1 MIYKAKMQQY
11 EDAIRV
17 IEEINRLVGEAP
29 QTLLPVLQ
37 QAGISIEELEQ
48 VKTQLFQMYQEQ
60 KEQLYQLIA
69 SCTTNPQSIPADLDA
84 RREEAF

>member
-48 VKTQLFQMYQEQ
+48 VKT
-60 KEQLYQLIA
+60 
-69 SCTTNPQSIPADLDA
+69 
-84 RREEAF
+84 

>member
-69 SCTTNPQSIPADLDA
+69 SCATNPQSIPADLDT